1 MRVKT
6 ADRRQAI
13 LEVAHDVFQEMGFER
28 ASMAVIS
35 RRLGGSK
42 GTLYGYF
49 RSKEELFETAMKTV
63 SGDGDAASLE
73 ARDAELGEASNAPST
88 SALDGPPR
96 PRATTEDRR
105 QAIVK
110 VALETFREVGF
121 ERASL
126 TTLARRPG
134 RSTGSPYGFFRS
146 KEALFE
152 AAMKAGMQAPGDQ
165 IMELLDGTAD
175 DLRAVLTRFA
185 KAYVRFILSEEVLT
199 ITRTAIAEGSTSS
212 LGRHMFKTGPG
223 HALEKMTNFF
233 AEVIGRGKLRDGSPA
248 LLAIHFK
255 SLIEAGRLEEAL
267 FGVKTL
273 KESTLR
279 EMVDAFL
286 RAYAP

>member
-1 MRVKT
+1 MNGETVRVRVKT

-63 SGDGDAASLE
+63 SGDGDAARLE
-73 ARDAELGEASNAPST
+73 TPGAELGEAPNAPST

-96 PRATTEDRR
+96 TRATTEDRR

-121 ERASL
+121 ERASM
-126 TTLARRPG
+126 TTIARRLG
-134 RSTGSPYGFFRS
+134 RSKGSLYGFFRS

-185 KAYVRFILSEEVLT
+185 KAYVRFILSEEDKSKDISLEYWCKCCDLDCDGRLT
-199 ITRTAIAEGSTSS
+199 PTEMLVRRACAC
-212 LGRHMFKTGPG
+212 L
-223 HALEKMTNFF
+223 A
-233 AEVIGRGKLRDGSPA
+233 A
-248 LLAIHFK
+248 LLCMVVVW
-255 SLIEAGRLEEAL
+255 ERLVL
-267 FGVKTL
+267 GTL
-273 KESTLR
+273 QRS
-279 EMVDAFL
+279 
-286 RAYAP
+286 YAHLCE